1 MTQELIV
8 DLQKIDGDGAFPCPK
23 CGAIISPDDESDD
36 NYKILETNVRHVKLE
51 GLLLQCTKC
60 KTLIRLIGFKDEG

>member
-1 MTQELIV
+1 MTQEFIV

-23 CGAIISPDDESDD
+23 CAAIISPDDESEN
-36 NYKILETNVRHVKLE
+36 NYRILETDVKDEQLK

-60 KTLIRLIGFKDEG
+60 KTLIRLIGFEDEV